1 MRFQCPQ
8 CHAVLE
14 LEDGQPG
21 ELVQCDQCLTA
32 VTYPSSPTAPGAILG
47 EFVIVRKL
55 GQGGM
60 GTVYLAHQLT
70 LDRDVALKVITP
82 AADTSEAD
90 IDSFIR
96 EARAAALI
104 NHPNIVQAYTVNCDS
119 NLWYFAM
126 EYIDG
131 PTVKALLEQ
140 QHTFSPQETLDIA
153 AEIVPGLQYAYTER
167 QMLHRDIK
175 PDNIMLNSAG
185 HAKLADLGLA
195 CQATGSAPGE
205 DEITGTPQY
214 LAPELLLGFPADA
227 RSDIYSLGATLYHIV
242 TGSAPYDAPTV
253 DELVMKHLTDPLTPV
268 LERRPD
274 TPPPLAVLIEAM
286 LAKRPAQRYQ
296 SYDELATDIARV
308 QQGLM
313 PAKPLCAEAQ
323 IPIDPDS
330 TNPLELPGDDHSAQ
344 TTPHAKKT
352 LKRST
357 AAAPNAAD
365 SQPTPTPTPDTNS
378 EPADDDNDDT
388 DAPAAKPSRAKAI
401 AAVAALV
408 LLAAAGAAAFLLLKD
423 KPQPTTPTEKATVA
437 SAADSAPDSTPAV
450 AETPQTPDADTPTLA
465 QLAELVAQDSD
476 QAFDRAAAL
485 LAKAEPAAQAEAYA
499 SLAPLAEKRLQTARQ
514 PRLDEENNTWKTT
527 VDRLRNERHEKERQE
542 AEDAERKRKEDEERK
557 RQEEQEQKERERQ
570 EAIANAKQ
578 DKLQKMLDFANEDK
592 FLSATLELQSSFD
605 GETDD
610 LKEWRAAWLAI
621 LAQADDIDKLLAP
634 FSPTR
639 NDGVTIPGFVFHK
652 VRPNA
657 ASDDENYTTVNLR
670 VLAISDGKVSLAANY
685 DDLLRAL
692 PSIQRNRIRRQLDGD
707 ENALRNASLQLDV
720 PLDLLLPAQQL
731 ALAQAA
737 AKRRQ
742 NADADADAD
751 AIPTLL
757 AARLLV
763 TGNFPAAVA
772 ATPAFQTF
780 RDTTAD
786 LDDRLREIAKLDSN
800 ALAQRHADNLRR
812 LLALAKPN
820 DRLAGLLIAN
830 TLRRY
835 LADRGP
841 DVAKNHE
848 DCQQAIAEANA
859 LIRQF

>member
-47 EFVIVRKL
+47 EFVIVREL

-82 AADTSEAD
+82 SADTSAAD

-131 PTVKALLEQ
+131 PTVKDLLEQ
-140 QHTFSPQETLDIA
+140 RHQLSPQETLDIA
-153 AEIVPGLQYAYTER
+153 AEIVPGLQYAFAER

-195 CQATGSAPGE
+195 CQATGSTPGE

-268 LERRPD
+268 LQRRPD

-296 SYDELATDIARV
+296 SYDELAADIARV

-330 TNPLELPGDDHSAQ
+330 PNPLDLPGDDHASPDASA
-344 TTPHAKKT
+344 PHGKKT
-352 LKRST
+352 LRRSKS
-357 AAAPNAAD
+357 AAPNAAS
-365 SQPTPTPTPDTNS
+365 SQPAPNAETDGDGDA
-378 EPADDDNDDT
+378 PADDTAEPN
-388 DAPAAKPSRAKAI
+388 PKPSRAKAIAAI

-408 LLAAAGAAAFLLLKD
+408 LLAAAGAAAFLLLKG
-423 KPQPTTPTEKATVA
+423 KPQPTAPSETASVA
-437 SAADSAPDSTPAV
+437 PAADTDGDTTAAA
-450 AETPQTPDADTPTLA
+450 AETPQTTNPDTPTLA

-476 QAFDRAAAL
+476 QAFDRAAVL
-485 LAKAEPAAQAEAYA
+485 LAKAEPAAHAEAYHT
-499 SLAPLAEKRLQTARQ
+499 LAPLAEKRLQAARQ
-514 PRLDEENNTWKTT
+514 PLLDEENATWTNT

-542 AEDAERKRKEDEERK
+542 AEAAERRRKEDEERK

-570 EAIANAKQ
+570 EAIANARQ
-578 DKLQKMLDFANEDK
+578 DKLQKMLDFTHDDK

-610 LKEWRAAWLAI
+610 LKEWRTAWLAI
-621 LAQADDIDKLLAP
+621 LAQADDVDKLLAP

-657 ASDDENYTTVNLR
+657 ASDDENYTTVNLK
-670 VLAISDGKVSLAANY
+670 VLAISDGKVSLAASY

-731 ALAQAA
+731 ALAQTA

-742 NADADADAD
+742 TADAD
-751 AIPTLL
+751 AIPALL

-763 TGNFPAAVA
+763 TGNFPAAIA
-772 ATPAFQTF
+772 AAPAFQTF
-780 RDTTAD
+780 RDATAD
-786 LDDRLREIAKLDSN
+786 LEDRQREVARLNTDT
-800 ALAQRHADNLRR
+800 LAQRHADNLRR

-835 LADRGP
+835 LADLGP
-841 DVAKNHE
+841 DFAKNHE

>member
-21 ELVQCDQCLTA
+21 ELVQCDQCLTPVA
-32 VTYPSSPTAPGAILG
+32 FPSSPTAPGAILG
-47 EFVIVRKL
+47 EFVIVREL

-82 AADTSEAD
+82 AADTNATD

-131 PTVKALLEQ
+131 PTVKTLLEQ
-140 QHTFSPQETLDIA
+140 QHQLSPQQTLEIA
-153 AEIVPGLQYAYTER
+153 AEIVPGLQYAYAER

-214 LAPELLLGFPADA
+214 LAPELLLGFPPDA
-227 RSDIYSLGATLYHIV
+227 RSDIYSLGATLYHLV
-242 TGSAPYDAPTV
+242 TGTVPYDAPTV
-253 DELVMKHLTDPLTPV
+253 DELVMKHLTDPLTPI
-268 LERRPD
+268 LQRQPE

-296 SYDELATDIARV
+296 SYDELAADIARV

-313 PAKPLCAEAQ
+313 PSKPLCAEAQ

-330 TNPLELPGDDHSAQ
+330 PNPLELPGSPDGTPA
-344 TTPHAKKT
+344 TPHAKKT
-352 LKRST
+352 LRRSKASDDPT
-357 AAAPNAAD
+357 TPEPNADADADAD
-365 SQPTPTPTPDTNS
+365 SDAEQPPEPT
-378 EPADDDNDDT
+378 
-388 DAPAAKPSRAKAI
+388 AAKPSRAKAI
-401 AAVAALV
+401 AAVATLV
-408 LLAAAGAAAFLLLKD
+408 LLAGAAAAFLLLQD
-423 KPQPTTPTEKATVA
+423 KPQTATPADKASVATATNTDTDTTPDAAEAPQSPDATA
-437 SAADSAPDSTPAV
+437 T
-450 AETPQTPDADTPTLA
+450 ADTPTLA

-476 QAFDRAAAL
+476 QAFGRAAAL
-485 LAKAEPAAQAEAYA
+485 LAQADPTAQAEAYA
-499 SLAPLAEKRLQTARQ
+499 TLAPLAEKRLQTARQ
-514 PRLDEENNTWKTT
+514 PLLDEENNTWKTT
-527 VDRLRNERHEKERQE
+527 VDRLRAERQEKERQE
-542 AEDAERKRKEDEERK
+542 AEEAERKRKEDEERK

-610 LKEWRAAWLAI
+610 LKEWRSAWLAI
-621 LAQADDIDKLLAP
+621 LAQADDVDKLLAA
-634 FSPTR
+634 FSPTQ
-639 NDGVTIPGFVFHK
+639 NDGVTLPGFLFHK

-657 ASDDENYTTVNLR
+657 ASDDENYTTVKLR

-707 ENALRNASLQLDV
+707 EAALRDTSIRLDI

-742 NADADADAD
+742 HTDPD
-751 AIPTLL
+751 AIPALL

-772 ATPAFQTF
+772 AAPAFQTF
-780 RDTTAD
+780 RDATAD
-786 LDDRLREIAKLDSN
+786 LEDRQRETAKLDAD

-835 LADRGP
+835 LADLGP
-841 DVAKNHE
+841 DFAKNHE
-848 DCQQAIAEANA
+848 DCQQAIADANA